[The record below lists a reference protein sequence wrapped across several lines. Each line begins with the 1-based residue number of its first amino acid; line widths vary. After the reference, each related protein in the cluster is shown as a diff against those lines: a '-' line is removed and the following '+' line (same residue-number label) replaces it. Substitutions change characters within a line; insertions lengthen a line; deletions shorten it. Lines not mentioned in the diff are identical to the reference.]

1 MDVSGG
7 EMGESPDPDEG
18 KPRATVKQYA
28 ALIAQKVMTHLEGLA
43 QARVEKRPRP
53 YQTDAEI
60 HQSYIKATSGGGG
73 GDMAEDD
80 PEGGPT
86 AGEAPQKS
94 QEVFPLLR
102 GDFDT
107 EEMRAILDF
116 EHKPRPTP
124 LLKELLS
131 LPFMDKQAV
140 PPVLTE
146 KTEQHRAEGTLW
158 RGRYQKL
165 ADAPVHEK
173 LDLKRIQEEALEVNA
188 EEDHIERIEKPT
200 RRLRGK
206 HSPVASFASEG
217 LYERPSAFIRHLISQ
232 LPADAR
238 LSRLQICAC
247 HTRIY
252 IDIDI
257 ADYAAIQWLGRVE
270 AI

>member
-1 MDVSGG
+1 
-7 EMGESPDPDEG
+7 
-18 KPRATVKQYA
+18 
-28 ALIAQKVMTHLEGLA
+28 MTHLEGLA
-43 QARVEKRPRP
+43 QARIEKRPRP

-60 HQSYIKATSGGGG
+60 HQSYISATSGRGAKGP
-73 GDMAEDD
+73 EDEPD
-80 PEGGPT
+80 EGPQ

-94 QEVFPLLR
+94 REVFPLLR

-131 LPFMDKQAV
+131 LPFMDKQAD
-140 PPVLTE
+140 PPLLTE
-146 KTEQHRAEGTLW
+146 KTEQHRAEGILW
-158 RGRYQKL
+158 RGKYQKL

-173 LDLKRIQEEALEVNA
+173 LDLKRIQDEALEVNA
-188 EEDHIERIEKPT
+188 EEDHIEEAANQT
-200 RRLRGK
+200 RRLRGQQ
-206 HSPVASFASEG
+206 SPVASFASEG
-217 LYERPSAFIRHLISQ
+217 LYERPSAFIRHLISE

-238 LSRLQICAC
+238 LRRLQICAC
-247 HTRIY
+247 HKRIY

-257 ADYAAIQWLGRVE
+257 ANYPAIQWLGGME

>member
-1 MDVSGG
+1 MSAMDVSGG

-18 KPRATVKQYA
+18 KPRAIVKQYS
-28 ALIAQKVMTHLEGLA
+28 ALIAQKVMTNLEGLA

-73 GDMAEDD
+73 EVPDDD

-102 GDFDT
+102 RDFDT

-131 LPFMDKQAV
+131 FPFMDKQAD
-140 PPVLTE
+140 PPLLTE
-146 KTEQHRAEGTLW
+146 KTAQHRAEGTL
-158 RGRYQKL
+158 
-165 ADAPVHEK
+165 
-173 LDLKRIQEEALEVNA
+173 
-188 EEDHIERIEKPT
+188 
-200 RRLRGK
+200 
-206 HSPVASFASEG
+206 
-217 LYERPSAFIRHLISQ
+217 
-232 LPADAR
+232 
-238 LSRLQICAC
+238 
-247 HTRIY
+247 
-252 IDIDI
+252 
-257 ADYAAIQWLGRVE
+257 
-270 AI
+270 